1 MTDQI
6 KDLAGKVRSKL
17 GAAKGDLYVVMPW
30 SKREVSLD
38 DVENVGMQIQSFGL
52 DRFSKVQYFFRGVQV
67 LFQDDSEE
75 IIGLGGL
82 RELAVK
88 DFKALLR
95 SQHAE
100 KLPLHF
106 SLFSGTQFLNE
117 RMKVFNIQTLKI
129 EPLHSSGGI
138 KFEYEFKHS
147 ALDGESLFYN
157 LWLEITP

>member
-1 MTDQI
+1 M
-6 KDLAGKVRSKL
+6 
-17 GAAKGDLYVVMPW
+17 
-30 SKREVSLD
+30 SLD
-38 DVENVGMQIQSFGL
+38 DVENAGMQVQSFGL
-52 DRFSKVQYFFRGVQV
+52 DRFSKVQYFFRGVKV

-106 SLFSGTQFLNE
+106 SLFSGT
-117 RMKVFNIQTLKI
+117 
-129 EPLHSSGGI
+129 
-138 KFEYEFKHS
+138 
-147 ALDGESLFYN
+147 
-157 LWLEITP
+157 